1 MVDRST
7 RDSARGLLRNFI
19 DCKLTNDE
27 FHAQFPDSENDAALR
42 AIRSNVWMFYS
53 DLHTHKL
60 AGKHKPNAEVSALL
74 GRCVLFLRSDFE
86 FEWPVPKI
94 GIANILPNLRRRARE
109 FMGMSPDS
117 VPVRAASN
125 GGDQTV
131 WPFFRRSD
139 YDTRC
144 KSD

>member
-1 MVDRST
+1 MVDRRT

-74 GRCVLFLRSDFE
+74 GRCVLFLGSDFE

-94 GIANILPNLRRRARE
+94 GIANILPNLRRRLFRE
-109 FMGMSPDS
+109 RSANSGTLQFGPDS
-117 VPVRAASN
+117 
-125 GGDQTV
+125 GDQTV
-131 WPFFRRSD
+131 WPFFRRRD
-139 YDTRC
+139 YDTP
-144 KSD
+144 SEPD